1 VKKNALVSVAML
13 VTLVLAAVIIQVVSR
28 NAWERRVWSCYAAL
42 GSGAPLKS
50 RFLLPAVCTPTKILI
65 EDLGTPKAQV
75 LLGFMP
81 PRSMWLSYVMETVNY
96 DSYVIELHSHE
107 GVTSARI
114 HHGSD

>member
-1 VKKNALVSVAML
+1 ML